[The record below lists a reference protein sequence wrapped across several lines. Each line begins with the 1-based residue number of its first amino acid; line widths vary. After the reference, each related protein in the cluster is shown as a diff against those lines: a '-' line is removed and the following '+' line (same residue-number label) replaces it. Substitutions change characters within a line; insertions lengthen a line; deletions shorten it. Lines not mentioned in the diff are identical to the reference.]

1 MAQKIS
7 QMTEQTT
14 ASMTEA
20 GTSDFLGGYTTTGGN
35 ANRKF
40 SLAGLANYF
49 LNKFKLSLGGSN
61 QTVKAAIDAL
71 NSNLSA
77 YRPELSVR
85 YDGNDSVYDDLHT
98 SVEKNEAYYR
108 AYASFAVSHPILGG
122 TNGYL
127 DGFHYTDAYG
137 WQRFRAINSYASL
150 GASYIRQQ
158 WNGTWSAW
166 TKEPTRA
173 EVDALN
179 NKVESRVQRIPAD
192 GVKSFD
198 VHLSKSAWTCGI
210 LICNINGAG
219 NGVIYFA
226 ITNTGITMTDMVG
239 YLTQGNQLSATID
252 GKTLTI
258 STIVGNNS
266 FSCGCWIGDSAM

>member
-1 MAQKIS
+1 
-7 QMTEQTT
+7 MTEQTT

-61 QTVKAAIDAL
+61 QTVKAAIDSL

-85 YDGNDSVYDDLHT
+85 YNGNDSVYDDLHT

-108 AYASFAVSHPILGG
+108 AYASFSVSHPILGG

-173 EVDALN
+173 EVDALTN
-179 NKVESRVQRIPAD
+179 
-192 GVKSFD
+192 GVKGTIIDF
-198 VHLSKSAWTCGI
+198 SASS
-210 LICNINGAG
+210 
-219 NGVIYFA
+219 
-226 ITNTGITMTDMVG
+226 
-239 YLTQGNQLSATID
+239 SATI
-252 GKTLTI
+252 TLASNKYASIYILSGSECGMYFANTNASGAAYVKEIMPLSGVTVSASNNTITI
-258 STIVGNNS
+258 SSSGRNGTVI
-266 FSCGCWIGDSAM
+266 FAPIYL